1 MTMRTVAIVSA
12 ALGALFGL
20 AALLVPAQFVALFD
34 VELPEAG
41 LLVTRLFGVGLLAV
55 AVIDWFARDALPGTG
70 QPGTE
75 QGIVIANVLSLTLT
89 FILVVAA
96 TLAGTVNALG
106 WANAG
111 LLAVIAV
118 AWLYF
123 GLLQRGTDAT
133 TA

>member
-1 MTMRTVAIVSA
+1 MTMRTVAIASA

-41 LLVTRLFGVGLLAV
+41 LLTTRLFGVGLLAV

-75 QGIVIANVLSLTLT
+75 RGIVIANLLSLTLT
-89 FILVVAA
+89 TMLVVSA
-96 TLAGTVNALG
+96 TLSGTINALG

-111 LLAVIAV
+111 LLAVVAV

-123 GLLQRGTDAT
+123 GLLARGTAAT

>member
-1 MTMRTVAIVSA
+1 MTMRTVAIASA

-20 AALLVPAQFVALFD
+20 AALLAPAQFVALFD

-41 LLVTRLFGVGLLAV
+41 LLTTRLFGVGLLAV

-75 QGIVIANVLSLTLT
+75 RGIVIANVLSLTLT
-89 FILVVAA
+89 IILVVGA

-106 WANAG
+106 WVNGG
-111 LLAVIAV
+111 LVAVLDV
-118 AWLYF
+118 AWIYF
-123 GLLQRGTDAT
+123 GLLQRPATGTA
-133 TA
+133 A